1 MAGAYVESWQASD
14 PVSGLP
20 IGFRVAADLASGVRY
35 IAGEAIVGARV
46 IRPDG
51 VVFLKSA

>member
-1 MAGAYVESWQASD
+1 MSGAYVESWSASD

-20 IGFRVAADLASGVRY
+20 IGFRVATDLASGKRY
-35 IAGEAIVGARV
+35 IAGEAIVGAKV

-51 VVFLKSA
+51 VVFLKNA